1 MSLSVEQISLGGDDS
16 DLERSLAS
24 AIAELGAPPEEGW
37 TAAVA
42 SSPAGAWE
50 VVLEGA
56 PRRKADHIDWEIVEK
71 GARARY
77 RKLFQ
82 GPREKQADHVRRCV
96 RSLVWESVQF
106 TENPIKTVNPTLA
119 QAFEDV
125 VWDLLRH
132 EDMHPVQIR
141 FGVWREGFDGM
152 RFVCKV
158 EYATKPSPR
167 PRFPWSWWSSLVRAP
182 EDLRSE
188 FEKALTA
195 RRRSRPASLVLFSQ
209 KRGSRSAQR
218 ATA

>member
-1 MSLSVEQISLGGDDS
+1 MTLSVEQISLGDS
-16 DLERSLAS
+16 DTERSLIET
-24 AIAELGAPPEEGW
+24 IAELGAPPEETW
-37 TAAVA
+37 TAAVTCT
-42 SSPAGAWE
+42 PGGAWE

-71 GARARY
+71 GDHARY
-77 RKLFQ
+77 RKLFH
-82 GPREKQADHVRRCV
+82 GAREQQVEHLRRCV
-96 RSLVWESVQF
+96 RNLIWESVQF
-106 TENPIKTVNPTLA
+106 TENPIKAVNPVLA
-119 QAFEDV
+119 QSFEDV

-167 PRFPWSWWSSLVRAP
+167 PRFPWSWWSSLVRTP

-188 FEKALTA
+188 LEKALTQ
-195 RRRSRPASLVLFSQ
+195 RRRSRPASLVLFTQ
-209 KRGSRSAQR
+209 KRAQRPAQR

>member
-1 MSLSVEQISLGGDDS
+1 MSLSVEHISLGDS
-16 DLERSLAS
+16 DLERSLA
-24 AIAELGAPPEEGW
+24 ATIAELGAPPDEGW
-37 TAAVA
+37 RA
-42 SSPAGAWE
+42 SVNCSPAGAWE

-56 PRRKADHIDWEIVEK
+56 GRRKADHIDWEIVER
-71 GARARY
+71 GNRARY

-82 GPREKQADHVRRCV
+82 GPRECQADHVRRCV
-96 RSLVWESVQF
+96 RNLVWESVQF
-106 TENPIKTVNPTLA
+106 TENPIKAVNPALA

-125 VWDLLRH
+125 VWDLLRR

-152 RFVCKV
+152 RFVSKV

-167 PRFPWSWWSSLVRAP
+167 PRFPWTWWSSLVRTP
-182 EDLRSE
+182 EDLRAE
-188 FEKALTA
+188 LEKALTA

-209 KRGSRSAQR
+209 RRGARPAQR

>member
-1 MSLSVEQISLGGDDS
+1 MSLSVERISLGDS
-16 DLERSLAS
+16 DVERSLTAT
-24 AIAELGAPPEEGW
+24 IAELGAPPEETW
-37 TAAVA
+37 TAKVTAT
-42 SSPAGAWE
+42 PGGAWE

-56 PRRKADHIDWEIVEK
+56 PRRKADHIDWEIVGTGET
-71 GARARY
+71 ARY

-82 GPREKQADHVRRCV
+82 GVRERQADYVRRCV
-96 RSLVWESVQF
+96 RNLIWESIQF
-106 TENPIKTVNPTLA
+106 TENPIKAVNPALA
-119 QAFEDV
+119 QSFEDV
-125 VWDLLRH
+125 VWDLLRD

-167 PRFPWSWWSSLVRAP
+167 PRFPWSWWSSLVRTP
-182 EDLRSE
+182 DDLRSE
-188 FEKALTA
+188 LEKALTA

-209 KRGSRSAQR
+209 KRGAGRMAHR

>member
-1 MSLSVEQISLGGDDS
+1 MSLSVERISLGES
-16 DLERSLAS
+16 DVERSLAA
-24 AIAELGAPPEEGW
+24 AIAELGAPPDEGW
-37 TAAVA
+37 SVSVTA
-42 SSPAGAWE
+42 SPGGAWE

-56 PRRKADHIDWEIVEK
+56 PRRKADHIDWEIVEQ
-71 GARARY
+71 GDRARY

-82 GPREKQADHVRRCV
+82 GARERQLDHVRRCV
-96 RSLVWESVQF
+96 RNLIWESVQF
-106 TENPIKTVNPTLA
+106 TENPIKSVNPGLA

-167 PRFPWSWWSSLVRAP
+167 PRFPWSWWSSLVRTP
-182 EDLRSE
+182 EDLRNE
-188 FEKALTA
+188 LEKALTA

-209 KRGSRSAQR
+209 KRPSRPAQR

>member
-1 MSLSVEQISLGGDDS
+1 MALSVEQISLGDES
-16 DLERSLAS
+16 DLERSLAT
-24 AIAELGAPPEEGW
+24 AIADLGAPPDEGW
-37 TAAVA
+37 RAAVTA
-42 SSPAGAWE
+42 SRTGAWE

-56 PRRKADHIDWEIVEK
+56 PRRKADHIDWEIVEN
-71 GARARY
+71 GNRARY
-77 RKLFQ
+77 RKIFQ
-82 GPREKQADHVRRCV
+82 GPRERQADHVKRCV
-96 RSLVWESVQF
+96 RNLVWESIQF
-106 TENPIKTVNPTLA
+106 TENSIKTVNPSLA

-141 FGVWREGFDGM
+141 FGLWREGFDGM

-167 PRFPWSWWSSLVRAP
+167 PRFPWSWWSSLVRTP

-188 FEKALTA
+188 LERALTA
-195 RRRSRPASLVLFSQ
+195 RRRSRPASLVMFTQ
-209 KRGSRSAQR
+209 KRARPPQR

>member
-1 MSLSVEQISLGGDDS
+1 MTLTVEQIALG
-16 DLERSLAS
+16 DLDIERSLAET
-24 AIAELGAPPEEGW
+24 IAELGAPSEEGW
-37 TAAVA
+37 TAAVTC
-42 SSPAGAWE
+42 SRGGAWE

-56 PRRKADHIDWEIVEK
+56 PRRKSDHIDWEIVEK
-71 GARARY
+71 GDRARY

-82 GPREKQADHVRRCV
+82 GARERQIDHVRRCV
-96 RSLVWESVQF
+96 RNLIWESIQF
-106 TENPIKTVNPTLA
+106 TENPIKTVNPALA
-119 QAFEDV
+119 QSFEDV

-167 PRFPWSWWSSLVRAP
+167 PRFPWSWWSSLVRTP
-182 EDLRSE
+182 DDLRLE
-188 FEKALTA
+188 LEKALTA

-209 KRGSRSAQR
+209 KRPSRVAQR

>member
-1 MSLSVEQISLGGDDS
+1 MALSMEQVSLGDADV
-16 DLERSLAS
+16 ERALAA
-24 AIAELGAPPEEGW
+24 AIAELGAPPDEVW
-37 TAAVA
+37 TASIMA
-42 SSPAGAWE
+42 SPGGAWE

-71 GARARY
+71 GERARY

-82 GPREKQADHVRRCV
+82 GVRERQVDHVRRCV
-96 RSLVWESVQF
+96 RNLVWESIQF
-106 TENPIKTVNPTLA
+106 TENPIKSINPVLA
-119 QAFEDV
+119 QSFEDV

-132 EDMHPVQIR
+132 EDMHPVQVR

-167 PRFPWSWWSSLVRAP
+167 PRFPWSWWSSLARNP
-182 EDLRSE
+182 EDLRIE
-188 FEKALTA
+188 LEKALLA

-209 KRGSRSAQR
+209 KRGSGRVAQR

>member
-1 MSLSVEQISLGGDDS
+1 MSLSVERISLGEPE
-16 DLERSLAS
+16 LERSLAA
-24 AIAELGAPPEEGW
+24 AIAELGAPPDEKW
-37 TAAVA
+37 TASVTC
-42 SSPAGAWE
+42 SRAGAWE

-56 PRRKADHIDWEIVEK
+56 PRRKADHIDWEIVET
-71 GARARY
+71 GDRARF

-82 GPREKQADHVRRCV
+82 GPRERQADHVRRCV
-96 RSLVWESVQF
+96 RGLIWESIQF
-106 TENPIKTVNPTLA
+106 TENPIKTVNPAVA

-125 VWDLLRH
+125 VWDLLRF

-167 PRFPWSWWSSLVRAP
+167 PRFPWSWWSSLVRTP
-182 EDLRSE
+182 EDLRGE
-188 FEKALTA
+188 LEKALTA

-209 KRGSRSAQR
+209 KRATRPAQR

>member
-1 MSLSVEQISLGGDDS
+1 MSLSVERISLGDS
-16 DLERSLAS
+16 DTERSLTAS
-24 AIAELGAPPEEGW
+24 IAELGAPPDEAW
-37 TAAVA
+37 TASVTAT
-42 SSPAGAWE
+42 PGGGWE

-56 PRRKADHIDWEIVEK
+56 PRRKADHIDWEIVDN
-71 GARARY
+71 GGTARY

-82 GPREKQADHVRRCV
+82 GARERQADHVRRCV
-96 RSLVWESVQF
+96 RNLVWESIQF

-125 VWDLLRH
+125 VWDLLRD

-167 PRFPWSWWSSLVRAP
+167 PRFPWSWWSSLARTP
-182 EDLRSE
+182 EDLRAE
-188 FEKALTA
+188 LEKALTA
-195 RRRSRPASLVLFSQ
+195 RRRSRPASLVLFAQ
-209 KRGSRSAQR
+209 KRGGRVAQR

>member
-1 MSLSVEQISLGGDDS
+1 MTLSVEQISLGDS
-16 DLERSLAS
+16 DTERSLNET
-24 AIAELGAPPEEGW
+24 IAELGAPPEEKW
-37 TAAVA
+37 TAAVTCT
-42 SSPAGAWE
+42 PGGAWE

-71 GARARY
+71 GDHARY

-82 GPREKQADHVRRCV
+82 GARERQVDNVRRCV
-96 RSLVWESVQF
+96 RNLIWESIQF
-106 TENPIKTVNPTLA
+106 TENPVKAVNPVLA
-119 QAFEDV
+119 QSFEDV

-167 PRFPWSWWSSLVRAP
+167 PRFPWSWWSSLVRTP
-182 EDLRSE
+182 EDLRIE
-188 FEKALTA
+188 LEKALTQ
-195 RRRSRPASLVLFSQ
+195 RRRSRPASLVLFTQ
-209 KRGSRSAQR
+209 KRTARPAQR

>member
-1 MSLSVEQISLGGDDS
+1 MTLSVEQVSLGDS
-16 DLERSLAS
+16 DTERSLNET
-24 AIAELGAPPEEGW
+24 IAELGAPPEERW
-37 TAAVA
+37 TAAVTCT
-42 SSPAGAWE
+42 PGGAWE

-71 GARARY
+71 GDHARY

-82 GPREKQADHVRRCV
+82 GAREQHVEHVRRCV
-96 RSLVWESVQF
+96 RNLIWESIQF
-106 TENPIKTVNPTLA
+106 TENPIKAVNPVLA
-119 QAFEDV
+119 QSFEDI

-167 PRFPWSWWSSLVRAP
+167 PRFPWSWWSSLVRTP

-188 FEKALTA
+188 LEKALTQ
-195 RRRSRPASLVLFSQ
+195 RRRSRPASLVLFTQ
-209 KRGSRSAQR
+209 KRAQRPAQR

>member
-1 MSLSVEQISLGGDDS
+1 MTLTVEQISLGDS
-16 DLERSLAS
+16 DIERSLAET
-24 AIAELGAPPEEGW
+24 IAELGAPFEEGW
-37 TAAVA
+37 TAAVTC
-42 SSPAGAWE
+42 SPGGAWE
-50 VVLEGA
+50 VVLDGA

-71 GARARY
+71 GDRARY

-82 GPREKQADHVRRCV
+82 GTRERQVDHVRRCV
-96 RSLVWESVQF
+96 RNLIWESIQF
-106 TENPIKTVNPTLA
+106 TENPIKTVNPVLA
-119 QAFEDV
+119 QSFEDV

-167 PRFPWSWWSSLVRAP
+167 PRFPWSWWSSLVRTP
-182 EDLRSE
+182 DDLRME
-188 FEKALTA
+188 LEKALTA

-209 KRGSRSAQR
+209 KRPSRVAQR